1 MKLKDNVNLV
11 EFLRNVKK
19 CKSDVF
25 LKTENEDMLNLKSI
39 LSQYVLV
46 VLAEK
51 KELLENARVI
61 CKGDEDYQV
70 LMEYLAV

>member
-11 EFLRNVKK
+11 EFLKK
-19 CKSDVF
+19 IKSCKSDVY
-25 LKTENEDMLNLKSI
+25 LETEDEDMLNLKSI
-39 LSQYVLV
+39 LSQYVFV
-46 VLAEK
+46 VLAEQ

-70 LMEYLAV
+70 LMEYFAV